1 MGIYAIGMVRA
12 NRKHMSISKPDKQM
26 KRGEDDWLSA
36 NCLSVIKWMDNRP
49 LILAANKL
57 P

>member
-1 MGIYAIGMVRA
+1 MGIYATGMVRA

-26 KRGEDDWLSA
+26 KCGEDDWLS
-36 NCLSVIKWMDNRP
+36 VIKWVDNRP